1 MLQLGVISVMPDMFA
16 ALQYGVTG
24 RALTEERVQVTHW
37 NPRDWARPP
46 HRQVDDKPYGGG
58 PGMVM
63 QYEPLHAAI
72 IEARQTLGKP
82 CKTVYLSPQGIPVKQ
97 AYLKQLA
104 DSEEPILFVAGRYEG
119 IDERILIEDIDEE
132 WSLGDFVLSGG
143 EFAAMVF
150 IDALTRLLP
159 GSLGHPNSAEEDSF
173 MGGLLDHQTYPRVA
187 KMRKRNSCS
196 FNLGG
201 SFNLG
206 PCPSCSPRRRNPLQQ
221 LHLFLVAIVRY
232 FERVGVI
239 VLLVITRGPVRGH
252 FVART
257 VRLRR
262 HFVASKLALILPT
275 QGNTLQFV
283 YRRIRPPWRTDVVF
297 RRPTTSS
304 RSTSTSIARL
314 RRRATFD
321 FDIDCSPSIARLR
334 HRLLGPLRVYGRGHE
349 TLEWGA

>member
-72 IEARQTLGKP
+72 IEARQTLGTP

-104 DSEEPILFVAGRYEG
+104 NAKESILFVAGRYEG

-150 IDALTRLLP
+150 IDALARLLP

-173 MGGLLDHQTYPRVA
+173 MGGLLDHPHYTRPPNVDG
-187 KMRKRNSCS
+187 KKV
-196 FNLGG
+196 
-201 SFNLG
+201 
-206 PCPSCSPRRRNPLQQ
+206 P
-221 LHLFLVAIVRY
+221 
-232 FERVGVI
+232 E
-239 VLLVITRGPVRGH
+239 VLLQGDHSAIERW
-252 FVART
+252 
-257 VRLRR
+257 RR
-262 HFVASKLALILPT
+262 KQALGQTWLKRPDLLSQASLTNADKQLLIEFKHEY
-275 QGNTLQFV
+275 GV
-283 YRRIRPPWRTDVVF
+283 SVDTDY
-297 RRPTTSS
+297 
-304 RSTSTSIARL
+304 
-314 RRRATFD
+314 
-321 FDIDCSPSIARLR
+321 
-334 HRLLGPLRVYGRGHE
+334 PLE
-349 TLEWGA
+349 E